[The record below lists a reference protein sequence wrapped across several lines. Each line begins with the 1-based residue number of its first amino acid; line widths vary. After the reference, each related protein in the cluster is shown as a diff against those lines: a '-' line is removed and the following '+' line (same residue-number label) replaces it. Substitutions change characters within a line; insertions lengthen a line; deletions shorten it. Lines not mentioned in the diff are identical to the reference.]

1 MSPQE
6 RWLPLF
12 PLNMVLFPKASMPLQ
27 IFEERYK
34 QMVEECLD
42 RDSKF
47 GVVLIKAGTEV
58 GEPAIPHSVGT
69 LAHIVQ
75 VNRIDQG
82 RLLISI
88 TGEQRFRIK
97 NITQYRPY
105 IAADVELLD
114 DDETETWVPD
124 TEMKAIH
131 AALTEHYRLTLGL
144 AGGWV
149 REARAPSDPLALS
162 YFIAR
167 IIQVKLT
174 DKQALLEEPSAAKRL
189 EAELDL
195 LRREAQPLKRRVAQE
210 LLQRLSKQ

>member
-47 GVVLIKAGTEV
+47 GIVLIKAGTEV

-69 LAHIVQ
+69 LANIVQ

-82 RLLISI
+82 RLLLSI